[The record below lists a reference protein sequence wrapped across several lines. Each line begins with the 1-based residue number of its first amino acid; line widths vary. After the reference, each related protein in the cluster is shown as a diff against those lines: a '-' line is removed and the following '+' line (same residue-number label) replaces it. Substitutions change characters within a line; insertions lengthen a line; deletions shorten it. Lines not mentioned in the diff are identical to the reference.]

1 MCTMKCLLLIFFFS
15 AIQWLNSDTISA
27 DTTDT
32 GSNIAID
39 TSIAPVTLKSAK
51 IVLKK
56 DTSLIQQKSFSQ
68 EAMQKYLSSDEFN
81 YKEDYTFT
89 SALDKFIESLKRYFI
104 WLLEKIFG
112 PIEADKLFD
121 ALPSRETVLYTI
133 TFILFA
139 LILLFFYRT
148 KLRFLFYKKSKKNSS
163 TNFLE
168 ENIHEIDFVNEIYN
182 AEEEKKYRLA
192 IRLHFLAL
200 LKSLDTNEYIQWQTH
215 KTNREYL
222 SELSDETFRK
232 SFEEIVSIFEYVW
245 YGEFVPNE
253 TQYNKSISTFVELQR
268 LLSTTK
274 VKVL

>member
-1 MCTMKCLLLIFFFS
+1 MCTMKCFLLIFFFT
-15 AIQWLNSDTISA
+15 AIQWLNADTVSA
-27 DTTDT
+27 DTTVT

-39 TSIAPVTLKSAK
+39 TSTAPVTIKPAK

-56 DTSLIQQKSFSQ
+56 DTSQIQQKSFSQ
-68 EAMQKYLSSDEFN
+68 NAMQKYLSSDEFN

-89 SALDKFIESLKRYFI
+89 SALDKFIESFKRYFI

-121 ALPSRETVLYTI
+121 ALPSREKVLYTI

-139 LILLFFYRT
+139 LTLLFFYRT

-163 TNFLE
+163 SNFLE
-168 ENIHEIDFVNEIYN
+168 ENIHEIDFVNEIFN
-182 AEEEKKYRLA
+182 AEVEKKYRLA

-222 SELSDETFRK
+222 SELTDETLRK

>member
-1 MCTMKCLLLIFFFS
+1 MCTMKCFLLIFFFT
-15 AIQWLNSDTISA
+15 AIQWLNADTVSA
-27 DTTDT
+27 DSTVTV
-32 GSNIAID
+32 SKIAID
-39 TSIAPVTLKSAK
+39 TSTAPITIKPAM

-121 ALPSRETVLYTI
+121 ALPSREKVLYTI

-139 LILLFFYRT
+139 LTLLFFYRT

-163 TNFLE
+163 SNFLE
-168 ENIHEIDFVNEIYN
+168 ENIHEIDFVNEIFN
-182 AEEEKKYRLA
+182 AEVEKKHRLA

-200 LKSLDTNEYIQWQTH
+200 LKTLDTNEYIQWQTH

-222 SELSDETFRK
+222 LELTDETLRK

-245 YGEFVPNE
+245 YGEFVPTE
-253 TQYNKSISTFVELQR
+253 AQYKKAVATFVEFKK
-268 LLSTTK
+268 LLSKTK
-274 VKVL
+274 EKVQ